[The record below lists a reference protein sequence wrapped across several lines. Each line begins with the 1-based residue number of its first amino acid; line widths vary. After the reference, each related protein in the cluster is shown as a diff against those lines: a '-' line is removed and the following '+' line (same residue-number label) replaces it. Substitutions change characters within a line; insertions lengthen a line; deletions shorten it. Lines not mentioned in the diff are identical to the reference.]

1 MKSPIVKKVA
11 IPENALPKFEYSGYN
26 IANRAANQAGLFY
39 YVKIENEKSF
49 IIEQEI
55 N

>member
-1 MKSPIVKKVA
+1 VKKVA
-11 IPENALPKFEYSGYN
+11 ILGIALPKFEHSGYN
-26 IANRAANQAGLFY
+26 IANGAANQAALFY